1 MTPASTLLLGLAL
14 GLRHA
19 TDPDHVV
26 AMGTIVT
33 RDPHLRRAIGTG
45 IFWGVGHSLTVV
57 LVGALML
64 LGGVHVPESIASL
77 MDLAVAAMLLLLGVI
92 ALRTRSTDVGIGG
105 RERSPGLSE
114 RILVSPLRPFLVGI
128 VHGLAGSAAMTLL
141 ALATI
146 PYERGALVYLVL
158 FGAGTILGMVGITVV
173 LAYSLRWLGARST
186 SVPIWLARAS
196 GSLSVIAGVLL
207 AYRVLMP

>member
-1 MTPASTLLLGLAL
+1 MNPASTLLLGLLL

-45 IFWGVGHSLTVV
+45 VFWGIGHTLTVLAV
-57 LVGALML
+57 GVLMLVG
-64 LGGVHVPESIASL
+64 GIRVPERVASA
-77 MDLAVAAMLLLLGVI
+77 MELAVAAMLVVLGAF
-92 ALRTRSTDVGIGG
+92 ALRTRALAPEVAPRLG
-105 RERSPGLSE
+105 E
-114 RILVSPLRPFLVGI
+114 RILVSPLRPLLVGV

-146 PYERGALVYLVL
+146 QDARGALAYLAL
-158 FGAGTILGMVGITVV
+158 FGAGTVLGMIGITTL
-173 LAYSLRWLGARST
+173 LALSLRWVGARSAAI
-186 SVPIWLARAS
+186 PLWIARAS
-196 GSLSVIAGVLL
+196 GALSIIAGVLV
-207 AYRVLMP
+207 AGRALMAH